1 MLRGLYTLCSVFES
15 IASIIKQEAHM
26 SLYHSSDRFYCPLYD
41 MYNFNPLG
49 LELNRPHDLHLYT
62 IVPDLVKAMDKIKN
76 LSIILLQIL
85 NLIKNKST
93 KKNS

>member
-15 IASIIKQEAHM
+15 IASIIHQETHM
-26 SLYHSSDRFYCPLYD
+26 SLFHSSDRLYCLLYD

-62 IVPDLVKAMDKIKN
+62 IVPEAMDKIRN
-76 LSIILLQIL
+76 LRTILLNIVD
-85 NLIKNKST
+85 I
-93 KKNS
+93 

>member
-62 IVPDLVKAMDKIKN
+62 IVPEAMDKIRN
-76 LSIILLQIL
+76 LRTILLNIVD
-85 NLIKNKST
+85 I
-93 KKNS
+93 